1 MGVWVSGG
9 ISGGHIN
16 PAVRSSSSFDGA
28 LAPSHVDDCRLPS
41 QWRLTAA
48 FLGVKCPVRPRLRVM
63 VQ

>member
-28 LAPSHVDDCRLPS
+28 LVPSHLDDCRLPS
-41 QWRLTAA
+41 RWRLTAA
-48 FLGVKCPVRPRLRVM
+48 FLGVKFPVRRGPRVM
-63 VQ
+63 V